1 MTAPF
6 LLIGLVAGAVAGWL
20 LPGGLPVAM
29 ARYHS
34 VALLAA
40 LDSVFGGLV
49 AGRRGQFH
57 LGIFVT
63 GFVGNAILA
72 AALTYIGD
80 RTGVE
85 LYLAAVFALGTRIF
99 LNLGTLRRSLF
110 GFGGDAR
117 PLSPPARPE

>member
-1 MTAPF
+1 MIAPYLLLGLTAG
-6 LLIGLVAGAVAGWL
+6 LLAGWWW
-20 LPGGLPVAM
+20 PGGLPVAM

-49 AGRRGQFH
+49 AWRRGQFH

-63 GFVGNAILA
+63 GLAGNSVLA
-72 AALTYIGD
+72 ATLTYIGD

-85 LYLAAVFALGTRIF
+85 LYLAAVFALGSRIF
-99 LNLGTLRRSLF
+99 LNLGALRRSVF
-110 GFGGDAR
+110 GFEPSRNGLPGRDN
-117 PLSPPARPE
+117 